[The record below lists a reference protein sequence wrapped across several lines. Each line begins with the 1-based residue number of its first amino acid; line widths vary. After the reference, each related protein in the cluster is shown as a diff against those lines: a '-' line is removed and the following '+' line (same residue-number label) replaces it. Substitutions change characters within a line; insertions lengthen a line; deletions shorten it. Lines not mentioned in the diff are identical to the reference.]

1 MAENN
6 FENTEIGIQTPVEET
21 CDQVELKSK
30 AVPAAPR
37 NSYAGYSNNELSNDE
52 VSKLKR
58 IQSFDER
65 KNEKRIANV
74 EVVLFVSWVQRVQV
88 RKYIS
93 TWNPYDS

>member
-21 CDQVELKSK
+21 CDQVELKNK

-37 NSYAGYSNNELSNDE
+37 NSYAGYSSNDE
-52 VSKLKR
+52 ASKLKR

-65 KNEKRIANV
+65 KNEKDCKCTRCI
-74 EVVLFVSWVQRVQV
+74 
-88 RKYIS
+88 ICIMG
-93 TWNPYDS
+93 TTNPSS

>member
-6 FENTEIGIQTPVEET
+6 FQNTQSEIQTPIEET
-21 CDQVELKSK
+21 CDQVELKNK

-52 VSKLKR
+52 ESKLKR

-65 KNEKRIANV
+65 KNEKDCKCRSCIVCIMGTTSPSA
-74 EVVLFVSWVQRVQV
+74 
-88 RKYIS
+88 
-93 TWNPYDS
+93 